1 MIPSEA
7 GETNELIRHPQLFA
21 AARLTM
27 AAQEQDAAAPHPV
40 EIVESGVPTFYV
52 SSFNLSATSNEVVLI
67 GNELFPTWG
76 GNGAAQ
82 PPVLRP
88 RLVIRLSPQSAKD
101 LADVLQNFVANYEQ
115 AYGELR
121 TDYLLRKERAD

>member
-1 MIPSEA
+1 LSVTESQQDPS
-7 GETNELIRHPQLFA
+7 
-21 AARLTM
+21 
-27 AAQEQDAAAPHPV
+27 APHSAEV
-40 EIVESGVPTFYV
+40 AELGAATFFV
-52 SSFNLSATSNEVVLI
+52 SSFNLSATSNEVVLV

-76 GNGAAQ
+76 GEGAAQ

-101 LADVLQNFVANYEQ
+101 LSDVLHNFVANYER

-121 TDYLLRKERAD
+121 TDYLLRKERGAD